1 MEIENLI
8 PVRQC
13 EYTIEENLVTVV
25 FDKLKKTIIDKFIK
39 NRDRRIAKIDLD
51 EIGSFVWLQCDGKR
65 NVSEVIDLTKE
76 QFGDNEEKIE
86 ERAKLFI
93 NQLAQNKLIRFYT
106 IK

>member
-1 MEIENLI
+1 MEIDALI

-13 EYTIEENLVTVV
+13 EHKINDGVV
-25 FDKLKKTIIDKFIK
+25 VLIFDKLKKTILDKFFK
-39 NRDRRIAKIDLD
+39 NKNRRIAKIDLD

-65 NVSEVIDLTKE
+65 NVSEIIKLTKE
-76 QFGDNEEKIE
+76 EFGEKEEKIE

-93 NQLAQNKLIRFYT
+93 NQLAQKRFIRFYT